1 MIKEG
6 GNDSDDPGLETTKK
20 QTIQLQQQ
28 HVASSSKKHASRDK
42 YISSAAKIYSTPA
55 MTRSVVV
62 KFLIIS

>member
-42 YISSAAKIYSTPA
+42 IFHRLPKSIRPL
-55 MTRSVVV
+55 R
-62 KFLIIS
+62 